1 MIQYFPLRQKSLTL
15 KASGKVFS
23 IPIKGTDLVA
33 TFAFFLLWTRMW
45 CLEHGSHLATMR
57 QAWGLKQNLLRM
69 EGRKIREPR
78 SLRASLNQH
87 ADILLCEKENLK
99 HLITTTKNHL
109 CSSPVSSVHGTLQAR
124 ILEWVA
130 RHSLLQGISPTQG
143 SNLGLLH
150 CRQFLY
156 CLSHREAP

>member
-1 MIQYFPLRQKSLTL
+1 M
-15 KASGKVFS
+15 
-23 IPIKGTDLVA
+23 
-33 TFAFFLLWTRMW
+33 
-45 CLEHGSHLATMR
+45 
-57 QAWGLKQNLLRM
+57 LRM

-150 CRQFLY
+150 CRQILYHVNHQGSPKTFTCTINSAVTEINVYNIRVFLKWHTMGKSTAPESEFK
-156 CLSHREAP
+156 LSLTEY